1 MRPVGTLNR
10 QVHTWGF
17 AAIPIVGSGEQTASG
32 GGGGGGETV
41 PPGFFRGTLA
51 GIYVS
56 AQAPTHLLTFGED
69 IKQPAKPQGNSS
81 RMGGKT
87 KRAQ

>member
-17 AAIPIVGSGEQTASG
+17 VAIPIVGSGEQTAPP
-32 GGGGGGETV
+32 GGGETV

-81 RMGGKT
+81 RMGGG
-87 KRAQ
+87 RQRELGDR